1 MSKYKGVWHTFLW
14 VHRMFAKFLDS
25 YKSHRVKADLTEM
38 LADAVLSGQV
48 AKFVSPNGLNI
59 VGIIYV
65 TYDAGPGLK
74 TEYSGSV
81 DRFSLDR

>member
-25 YKSHRVKADLTEM
+25 YKYHRVKAELTEM

-48 AKFVSPNGLNI
+48 AKFVSANGLNI
-59 VGIIYV
+59 VAITCVAYDVGIR
-65 TYDAGPGLK
+65 L
-74 TEYSGSV
+74 
-81 DRFSLDR
+81 